1 MTVFYFCKKNMKR
14 IMVIGCSG
22 SGKSTFSR
30 KLHEV
35 TQLPVVH
42 LDQKYWKPNWVESTD
57 EEWRKTISEIVKED
71 EWIMDGNYS
80 GTWDLRIPRADTIIF
95 IDKPTYVCLYRT
107 TKRIISHYGKTRPD
121 MTKGCPE
128 RFDLQFFHYVLTYN
142 LRRRKSNL
150 RKLENW
156 KNEKQVFV
164 LREEEDIKA
173 FFEDIK
179 RS

>member
-1 MTVFYFCKKNMKR
+1 
-14 IMVIGCSG
+14 MVIGCSG

-30 KLHEV
+30 KMHKV
-35 TQLPVVH
+35 TQLPIVH
-42 LDQKYWKPNWVESTD
+42 LDQEYWKPNWVESSE
-57 EEWRKTISEIVKED
+57 EEWRSSISEIVKEE

-95 IDKPTYVCLYRT
+95 IDKPTYVCLYRAM
-107 TKRIISHYGKTRPD
+107 KRIISHYGKTRPD
-121 MTKGCPE
+121 MTEGCPE

-142 LRRRKSNL
+142 LRRRNSNL

-164 LREEEDIKA
+164 LRKDEEINAFLENIKY
-173 FFEDIK
+173 
-179 RS
+179 S